1 MDNDSIPFFFVRPLL
16 FVKTIQHAMIGSAA
30 VLQEI
35 IAVGLS
41 ADDADST
48 VITGR
53 FRDGK
58 WEISDR

>member
-1 MDNDSIPFFFVRPLL
+1 
-16 FVKTIQHAMIGSAA
+16 MIGSAA

-58 WEISDR
+58 GEISDR